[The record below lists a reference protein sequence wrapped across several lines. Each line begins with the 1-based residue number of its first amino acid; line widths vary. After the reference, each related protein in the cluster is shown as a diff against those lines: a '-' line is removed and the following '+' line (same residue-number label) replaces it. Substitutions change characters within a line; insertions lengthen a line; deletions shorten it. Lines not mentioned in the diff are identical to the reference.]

1 MDQIVEV
8 DQKAKRG
15 VYIVANDR
23 VAENA
28 IALMSSLRL
37 TDPDILVYL
46 IPFNDDYHHV
56 AERLS
61 TLYNVQLFPDLDF
74 LHSLTQK
81 IGEIFPRDFLA
92 LPNKMRKLAAW
103 FGPLDEF
110 LYIDTDILFF
120 TPVSDT
126 LSYLDKAEFIWCDYH
141 FKGGLEDVFSKV
153 VPEQKIFSDDALK
166 DVFNSGLWGS
176 KKSALPLERLYELL
190 RECAAHREYFDFSN
204 GTTDQPIMNYLVLK
218 AIPRRLNIV
227 KANPGEPGSWGGTPH
242 FEQREAVLFDGDRP
256 LRYLHWAGTPMRAGG
271 PYRSLWEHYRYRND
285 PEGKA
290 EADLAQRQRSQPS
303 NFKQVMGQAKTEIK
317 KSLKALLQN
326 RY

>member
-1 MDQIVEV
+1 M
-8 DQKAKRG
+8 KATQTTNKKALRG

-23 VAENA
+23 VGENA
-28 IALMSSLRL
+28 IALLSSLRL
-37 TDPDILVYL
+37 SDPDIPVYL
-46 IPFNDDYHHV
+46 IPFNDDYHTV

-74 LHSLTQK
+74 LSALTQK

-120 TPVSDT
+120 TPVSET
-126 LSYLDKAEFIWCDYH
+126 LSYLDAAEFIWCDYH
-141 FKGGLEDVFSKV
+141 FKGGLEDVFSEV
-153 VPEQKIFSDDALK
+153 VPEQNIFSDEALK

-176 KKSALPLERLYELL
+176 KKSALSLDRLYELL
-190 RECAAHREYFDFSN
+190 SECAAHREYFDFSN

-227 KANPGEPGSWGGTPH
+227 KVNPGEPGSWGGTPH
-242 FEQREAVLFDGDRP
+242 FEQREDVLFDGDRP
-256 LRYLHWAGTPMRAGG
+256 LRYLHWAGTPMRTGG

-290 EADLAQRQRSQPS
+290 KAALAQSLSKPS
-303 NFKQVMGQAKTEIK
+303 SFEQVTSQAKAGLK
-317 KSLKALLQN
+317 KYFKALLKN
-326 RY
+326 RS

>member
-1 MDQIVEV
+1 M
-8 DQKAKRG
+8 RG

-37 TDPDILVYL
+37 HDPEVPVFL
-46 IPFNDDYHHV
+46 IPFNDDHQQV
-56 AERLS
+56 ASRLAE
-61 TLYNVQLFPDLDF
+61 LYDVQLFPDLDF
-74 LHSLTQK
+74 LDCLTEK

-120 TPVSDT
+120 TPVTDT
-126 LSYLDKAEFIWCDYH
+126 LAYLDQADFIWCDYH
-141 FKGGLEDVFSKV
+141 YKRGLEDVFTQV
-153 VPEQKIFSDDALK
+153 VPEQKIFTSEALG

-176 KKSALPLERLYELL
+176 KKSALSLEQLYDLL
-190 RECAAHREYFDFSN
+190 RECAAHYEYFDFAS
-204 GTTDQPIMNYLVLK
+204 GCTDQPIMNYFVLS
-218 AIPRRLNIV
+218 AIAKRLNIV
-227 KANPGEPGSWGGTPH
+227 KANPGEPGSWGGSPH
-242 FEQREAVLFDGDRP
+242 FEERDHVLFDGERP

-271 PYRSLWEHYRYRND
+271 PYRDLWTYYRYLND

-290 EADLAQRQRSQPS
+290 KADAFVPPKPS
-303 NFKQVMGQAKTEIK
+303 GLQQLKAGI
-317 KSLKALLQN
+317 KSLIGRA
-326 RY
+326 